1 MNRRAVGTA
10 YEKQAGEYL
19 IQQGYKIVEYNFYCR
34 SGEIDIIARDGE
46 YLVFVEVKYRKNE
59 KNGIPLEAVNK
70 KKQKVISKVASYYC
84 MVHGYGENTPCRF
97 DVVAIFGDEISLV
110 KNAFDYA
117 GY

>member
-10 YEKQAGEYL
+10 YEKRAGEYL

-84 MVHGYGENTPCRF
+84 MVHGYGENAPCRF